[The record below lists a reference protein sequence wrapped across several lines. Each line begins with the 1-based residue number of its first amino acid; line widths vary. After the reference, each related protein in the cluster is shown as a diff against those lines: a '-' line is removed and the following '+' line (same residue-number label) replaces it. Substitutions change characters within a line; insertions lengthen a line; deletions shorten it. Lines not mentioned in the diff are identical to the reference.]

1 MTGACLEI
9 PVDEARVLTDRI
21 KVGVDAV
28 WELIKQAYQSKAW
41 SALGYSSWD
50 DYCTREFGTSRIRL
64 PREERQEVV
73 ASMREIGMS
82 VRAISSATGDSYG
95 TVRSELAAREQN
107 CSPDPAPV
115 TGMDGKTYT
124 RKPRAPKAECGMCS
138 KPYPESSLSENEDG
152 TKKLCDKCLERDE
165 SLRREKPWRYKTDSP
180 DEQQQANWEDSF
192 GRFKLIVTKSAKGLK
207 GPRREEMIN
216 FLEDVLKNLK
226 EGQ

>member
-1 MTGACLEI
+1 MTGTCLEI
-9 PVDEARVLTDRI
+9 SVDEARALTDRI

-28 WELIKQAYQSKAW
+28 WELIKQAYQSRAW

-73 ASMREIGMS
+73 ASMSEMGMS
-82 VRAISSATGDSYG
+82 TRAIASATGNSTRTITKDM
-95 TVRSELAAREQN
+95 REVSQ
-107 CSPDPAPV
+107 STTPTPTPV
-115 TGMDGKTYT
+115 IGMDGKTYT
-124 RKPRAPKAECGMCS
+124 RKPRAPKVECGMCS
-138 KPYPESSLSENEDG
+138 KPYLESSLSENEDG
-152 TKKLCDKCLERDE
+152 TKKLCDKCLGRDE

-226 EGQ
+226 EG